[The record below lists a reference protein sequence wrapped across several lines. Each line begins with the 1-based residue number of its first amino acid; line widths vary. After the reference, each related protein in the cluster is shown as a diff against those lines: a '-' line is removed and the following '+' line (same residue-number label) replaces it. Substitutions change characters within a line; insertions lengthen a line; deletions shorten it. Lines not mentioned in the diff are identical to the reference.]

1 MKSSILQL
9 FLTLINASEMFPS
22 SKKDFLFITTC
33 TLSLSLSL
41 SFQASSVQRRLVRQW
56 SGVESPLAL
65 IFQATLAR
73 HCQTCPKVSCW
84 PHCWSSKLPKRGLFL
99 ILHKY
104 KPSASDCQSTAG
116 FTEKEEDVI
125 CEKLWLKI
133 CEKLWLKICTHLT
146 QFGLVSSSYKLL
158 FGFPYGFAKLNQS
171 TNSETTMMSWC
182 ASGVRVHCS
191 WR

>member
-33 TLSLSLSL
+33 TLSL

-104 KPSASDCQSTAG
+104 KTSASDCQSTAG
-116 FTEKEEDVI
+116 FYWKRGRCDLWKAVIEDLWKAVI
-125 CEKLWLKI
+125 EDLHRSNTVWARLIILQIVIWISLWF
-133 CEKLWLKICTHLT
+133 CQT
-146 QFGLVSSSYKLL
+146 QPIYK
-158 FGFPYGFAKLNQS
+158 
-171 TNSETTMMSWC
+171 
-182 ASGVRVHCS
+182 
-191 WR
+191 

>member
-9 FLTLINASEMFPS
+9 FPTLINASEMFPS
-22 SKKDFLFITTC
+22 SKKDFLFITTY

-104 KPSASDCQSTAG
+104 KLSASDCQSSAG
-116 FTEKEEDVI
+116 FYWKRGRCDLWKAVIEDLWKAVI
-125 CEKLWLKI
+125 EDLHRSNTVWARLIIILQIVIWISLWF
-133 CEKLWLKICTHLT
+133 CQT
-146 QFGLVSSSYKLL
+146 QPIYK
-158 FGFPYGFAKLNQS
+158 
-171 TNSETTMMSWC
+171 
-182 ASGVRVHCS
+182 
-191 WR
+191 

>member
-9 FLTLINASEMFPS
+9 FLTLQRNVSFVQ
-22 SKKDFLFITTC
+22 KGLFVHYYMHIVFVFSGQLC
-33 TLSLSLSL
+33 
-41 SFQASSVQRRLVRQW
+41 RLVRQW

-116 FTEKEEDVI
+116 FYWKRGRCDLWKAVIEDLWKAVI
-125 CEKLWLKI
+125 EDLHTSNTVWARLIILQIVIWISLWF
-133 CEKLWLKICTHLT
+133 CQT
-146 QFGLVSSSYKLL
+146 QPIYK
-158 FGFPYGFAKLNQS
+158 
-171 TNSETTMMSWC
+171 
-182 ASGVRVHCS
+182 
-191 WR
+191 